1 MKNEMV
7 IEVHSPIID
16 LGFGVSGHRP
26 GLEELK
32 GLVKNRS
39 IDFLYVYDL
48 SRLDR
53 NVTEVFELLQ
63 ALKESGVE
71 VKTVG
76 GGVTRGILRFYT
88 LIISGG
94 NCIHKLYAPKQ
105 QFNTALWRPTRIIS
119 GKLRSSIG
127 FSRRITPGISHPITC
142 LININFRDAE
152 HWPIIELTQQYLQQQ
167 YPELPKANQQ
177 FLLEVLAT
185 PFQDPFLF
193 HRHHDILCSADF
205 KKIVGQAYT

>member
-76 GGVTRGILRFYT
+76 GGVNFLQES
-88 LIISGG
+88 LSA
-94 NCIHKLYAPKQ
+94 NCNIDCP
-105 QFNTALWRPTRIIS
+105 
-119 GKLRSSIG
+119 SI
-127 FSRRITPGISHPITC
+127 
-142 LININFRDAE
+142 A
-152 HWPIIELTQQYLQQQ
+152 
-167 YPELPKANQQ
+167 
-177 FLLEVLAT
+177 
-185 PFQDPFLF
+185 
-193 HRHHDILCSADF
+193 
-205 KKIVGQAYT
+205 